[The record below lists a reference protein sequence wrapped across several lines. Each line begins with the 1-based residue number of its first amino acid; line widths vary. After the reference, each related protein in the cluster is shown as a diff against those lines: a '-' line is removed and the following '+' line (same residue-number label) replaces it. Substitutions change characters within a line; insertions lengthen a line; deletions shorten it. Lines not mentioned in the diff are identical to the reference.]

1 MQPSR
6 LVKMPATE
14 RLPKGG
20 VIALLTPSHQY
31 IFWTDWT
38 LQKIWK
44 MAPWDE
50 LPDLM
55 AEYDRQVSQVH
66 LRSCCFRRIYMTT
79 QTRTRQAEWKT
90 LRICLSTVANC
101 NNLVKPFTHIFWFL
115 EVHVLVSSAWCVS
128 SSPSARK
135 PAVPCMR
142 GKQIFWLIH
151 SKSPSLHL
159 LLSAPPFW
167 SRPLWRTS
175 QPSGRM
181 TMVLPHYRGCW
192 GHEPTTMPRQ
202 AAFGP
207 LLEHSSSWDLSW
219 RAVVFCARIQRM
231 DFEANL
237 AASFTDFT
245 WMHSAQSK
253 KFLTLRWYTMRKIKP
268 TSSGG
273 HQSAANMLPPKFR

>member
-90 LRICLSTVANC
+90 LRNCLSTVANC
-101 NNLVKPFTHIFWFL
+101 NNLVKPFTHTFL
-115 EVHVLVSSAWCVS
+115 ISWSTCLGFKRLVCLFISI
-128 SSPSARK
+128 RK
-135 PAVPCMR
+135 KTCCSMHERKAD
-142 GKQIFWLIH
+142 
-151 SKSPSLHL
+151 L
-159 LLSAPPFW
+159 LTD
-167 SRPLWRTS
+167 PL
-175 QPSGRM
+175 
-181 TMVLPHYRGCW
+181 
-192 GHEPTTMPRQ
+192 
-202 AAFGP
+202 
-207 LLEHSSSWDLSW
+207 
-219 RAVVFCARIQRM
+219 
-231 DFEANL
+231 
-237 AASFTDFT
+237 
-245 WMHSAQSK
+245 
-253 KFLTLRWYTMRKIKP
+253 
-268 TSSGG
+268 
-273 HQSAANMLPPKFR
+273 